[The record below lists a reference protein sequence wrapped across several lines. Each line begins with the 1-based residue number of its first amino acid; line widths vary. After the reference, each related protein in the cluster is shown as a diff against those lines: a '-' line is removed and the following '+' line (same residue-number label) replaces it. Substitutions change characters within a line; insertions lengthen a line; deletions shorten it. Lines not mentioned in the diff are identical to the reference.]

1 MSILKKV
8 DVFVYRYPLDNP
20 VITSFG
26 IMNNRPLL
34 LLKVTDNNG
43 IEGWGEI
50 WCNFPLTGAEHRAKL
65 VDNVFSPLLTNHV
78 ISSPKET
85 FAFLTNKTKIL
96 SIQSGEP
103 GPIAQCIA
111 GIDIALHDL
120 IAKKEKVPLWKKF
133 GGKKKTIPI
142 YASGINPTNPSL
154 IVEKALKDNFKAF
167 KLKIGFGIEKDLE
180 NIKEINNI
188 IPKNYSLMVDANQ
201 AWNLEEAIKN
211 CNKLEKFDLNWVEE
225 PIPADSSLKD
235 WKLLSEKT
243 NIPLAAG
250 ENFSG
255 HEEFSKYFRNKV
267 FKYLQPDIAKWGGF
281 SECITLVK
289 KIKKNRV
296 TYCPHFLG
304 GGIGLIASAHLLS
317 ASNDNGILEVDVNKN
332 PLRSEIISD
341 MLIQD
346 KGCLELSDKP
356 GLGCEPNLKSI
367 NKYLVAH

>member
-1 MSILKKV
+1 MSILKKI
-8 DVFVYRYPLDNP
+8 DTFVYRYPLDNP

-43 IEGWGEI
+43 VEGWGEI

-65 VDNVFSPLLTNHV
+65 IDNVFSPLLINRK
-78 ISSPKET
+78 IDSPEEIYD
-85 FAFLTNKTKIL
+85 FLTKKTKIL
-96 SIQSGEP
+96 TIQSGEP

-111 GIDIALHDL
+111 GIDIAIHDL
-120 IAKKEKVPLWKKF
+120 TAKIEKIPLWKKF
-133 GGKKKTIPI
+133 GGKKKIIPI
-142 YASGINPTNPSL
+142 YASGINPINPNL
-154 IVEKALKDNFKAF
+154 IVEEALKNHFRAF
-167 KLKIGFGIEKDLE
+167 KLKIGFGIEKDIE
-180 NIKEINNI
+180 NIKVINSI

-201 AWNLEEAIKN
+201 AWNLEKAIKN
-211 CNKLEKFDLNWVEE
+211 CNKLENFDLNWLEE
-225 PIPADSSLKD
+225 PIPANSSLED

-255 HEEFSKYFRNKV
+255 HEEFSKYFKNNV
-267 FKYLQPDIAKWGGF
+267 FKYLQPDIAKWGGYTQ
-281 SECITLVK
+281 CISLVK
-289 KIKKNRV
+289 NIKKNNI

-332 PLRSEIISD
+332 PLRSDIIND
-341 MLIQD
+341 MLIQN
-346 KGCLELSDKP
+346 KGYLKLNDKP

-367 NKYLVAH
+367 NQYLVAH